1 MFLIFSQG
9 SDDVGKINLRR
20 ICFALAGTIFL
31 CTSPARLTEMSG
43 GDFKLWPGHQV
54 IFFFFPRLLIYGQ
67 TIIFPAVCAYN
78 NPGLYEAAKIA
89 AMRMW
94 SCRKIPENIFIE
106 QEVNSK

>member
-1 MFLIFSQG
+1 MIYFFFSQG
-9 SDDVGKINLRR
+9 SDDVGKINLRT

-31 CTSPARLTEMSG
+31 CTSPARLTEISG
-43 GDFKLWPGHQV
+43 GPGHQLV

-94 SCRKIPENIFIE
+94 SCRKIPEDTFIE
-106 QEVNSK
+106 